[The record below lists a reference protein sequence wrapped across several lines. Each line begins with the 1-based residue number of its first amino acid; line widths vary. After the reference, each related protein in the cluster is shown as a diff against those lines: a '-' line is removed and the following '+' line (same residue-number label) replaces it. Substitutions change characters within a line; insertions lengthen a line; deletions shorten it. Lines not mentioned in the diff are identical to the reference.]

1 MGTVLLT
8 QADLNS
14 YKSQNVQKTF
24 FASFYCCMF
33 FVKLEIICGA
43 DVMLTQI
50 LVTLQMVQ
58 EVRKLLSTL
67 IVIAFLSAVV

>member
-1 MGTVLLT
+1 
-8 QADLNS
+8 
-14 YKSQNVQKTF
+14 
-24 FASFYCCMF
+24 MF
-33 FVKLEIICGA
+33 FVTLEIICGA